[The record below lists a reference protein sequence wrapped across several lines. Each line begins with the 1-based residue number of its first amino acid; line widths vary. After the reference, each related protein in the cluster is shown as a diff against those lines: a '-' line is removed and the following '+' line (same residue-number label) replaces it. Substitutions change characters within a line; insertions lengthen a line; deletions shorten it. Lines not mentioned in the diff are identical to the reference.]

1 MSQETL
7 NIIRVLFEIAIV
19 PLLGILIPEL
29 IKWLRSKSKEIQVK
43 VDNDTAD
50 KYIQMIT
57 ETVVNC
63 VIATNQTY
71 VESLKADGKF
81 DLEAQKVAFQ
91 KTLDAVLAVLSED
104 SKEYISTA
112 FSDVETY
119 LTTLIESAVN
129 ANK

>member
-7 NIIRVLFEIAIV
+7 NIIRVLFEIAII
-19 PLLGILIPEL
+19 PLLGILVPYF
-29 IKWLRSKSKEIQVK
+29 IKWLQAKSAEIQAK

-57 ETVVNC
+57 DTVVNC

-71 VESLKADGKF
+71 VESLKANGKF

-104 SKEYISTA
+104 SKKYISTA
-112 FSDVETY
+112 FGDVETY

>member
-7 NIIRVLFEIAIV
+7 NIIRVLFEIAII

-29 IKWLRSKSKEIQVK
+29 IKWLRSKSKEIQAK

-71 VESLKADGKF
+71 VESLKKEGNF
-81 DLEAQKVAFQ
+81 DLDAQKIAFK

-104 SKEYISTA
+104 SKKYIATA
-112 FSDVETY
+112 FGDVEMY

>member
-1 MSQETL
+1 MTQETL
-7 NIIRVLFEIAIV
+7 NIIRVIFEIAIV
-19 PLLGILIPEL
+19 PLLGILVPYF
-29 IKWLRSKSKEIQVK
+29 IKWLQAKSAEIQAK

-57 ETVVNC
+57 DTVVNC

-104 SKEYISTA
+104 SKKYISTA
-112 FSDVETY
+112 FGDVETY

>member
-7 NIIRVLFEIAIV
+7 NIIRVLFEIAII

-104 SKEYISTA
+104 SKKYISTT

>member
-1 MSQETL
+1 
-7 NIIRVLFEIAIV
+7 
-19 PLLGILIPEL
+19 
-29 IKWLRSKSKEIQVK
+29 
-43 VDNDTAD
+43 
-50 KYIQMIT
+50 MIT
-57 ETVVNC
+57 DTVVNC

-104 SKEYISTA
+104 SKKYISTA
-112 FSDVETY
+112 FGDVETY

>member
-1 MSQETL
+1 MTQETL
-7 NIIRVLFEIAIV
+7 NIVRVIFELAII
-19 PLLGILIPEL
+19 PLLGILVPYF
-29 IKWLRSKSKEIQVK
+29 IKWLQAKSAEIQVK

-57 ETVVNC
+57 DTVVNC

-71 VESLKADGKF
+71 VESLKASGNF
-81 DLEAQKVAFQ
+81 DLSAQKTAFQ

-104 SKEYISTA
+104 SKEYIAVA
-112 FSDVETY
+112 FGDVETY